1 MTLPFEGFRI
11 IELGAAVA
19 APYCATMCADLG
31 AEIIKI
37 ESKRR
42 PDNMRHASTTVP
54 SPNGLDG
61 GFLYNAINRNKRGVS
76 LDLTTRDARQ
86 LFLEMVRTADA
97 VVENF
102 AAGTMQK
109 LFGLGYETLRKERPD
124 LIMISLSGYGA
135 TGPYKDRVA
144 YGIVLESLAG
154 MVQMEGYKGGRPYE
168 TPITYNDYISALH
181 GFQLLSAA
189 LMRRGKT
196 GKGVYIDFAEFEET
210 LFLVPE
216 GLFDWLINRRERTR
230 DGNHNDSI
238 PVHGTYRCRGIDS
251 WVAVSVM
258 TEPQWRGLC
267 SALGRGDWLADK
279 RLATRQ
285 GRIAQREMLE
295 AGVTAWTSLQTVEE
309 ATAILQK
316 AGVPAGPAYQIN
328 EALADPHV
336 LAREVMA
343 KDAMHTYTKGKHVP
357 LTPLRLDGLPREM
370 RTPAPIWGKDND
382 YLCRGLLGRVAEAVE
397 RMKKANVFY

>member
-31 AEIIKI
+31 AEVIKI

-76 LDLTTRDARQ
+76 LDLTTREAKQ
-86 LFLEMVRTADA
+86 LFLELARTADA

-102 AAGTMQK
+102 AAGTMEK

-154 MVQMEGYKGGRPYE
+154 MVQLEGYKGGRPYE

-196 GKGVYIDFAEFEET
+196 GKGTYIDFAEFEET

-216 GLFDWLINRRERTR
+216 GLFDWLVNRRERTR
-230 DGNHNDSI
+230 DGNHNDFI
-238 PVHGTYRCRGIDS
+238 PIHGTYRCQGNDS
-251 WVAVSVM
+251 WVAIAAV

-267 SALGRGDWLADK
+267 NALGKGDWLTDT
-279 RLATRQ
+279 RLATHE
-285 GRIAQREMLE
+285 GRMAQREVLE
-295 AGVTAWTSLQTVEE
+295 ADITAWTSQRTREE
-309 ATAILQK
+309 ATALLQQ
-316 AGVPAGPAYQIN
+316 AGVPAGPAYQVN
-328 EALADPHV
+328 ETLADPHV
-336 LAREVMA
+336 VARQVLA
-343 KDAMHTYTKGKHVP
+343 KDAMHPYTKGKHVP

-370 RTPAPIWGKDND
+370 RFPAPIWGKDND
-382 YLCRGLLGRVAEAVE
+382 YLCHELLGRSKDAVE
-397 RMKKANVFY
+397 KMKARNTFY